1 MKKEENESFED
12 MDQMDEIGKIL
23 QEKFNEVKVPEQM
36 FDTKRVFER
45 YEREQKKKKK
55 ILRLASLVVII
66 LMVCLAIGVQI
77 HLNKNTEKL
86 TPTGDNTDVI
96 ENSKNDDTQV
106 VKSIYLK
113 PQTIKFGEAGKY
125 YFYQLEVEEI
135 LDYEIVDDMPYT
147 KVKAKVLENY
157 TGDTTGEIEMMVP
170 GGVFTVKEIRENFNV
185 QKEDLNGLKDE
196 DKVEVDYYDSFYIP
210 LVEEGKIY
218 LATANMKD
226 NKLYACNNVL
236 YGFKEYNK
244 NSNTIKDSDS
254 SEIPA
259 NIEEYLS
266 IIKK

>member
-55 ILRLASLVVII
+55 ILRLASLVGII

-96 ENSKNDDTQV
+96 ENSKNDEDQV
-106 VKSIYLK
+106 AKSIHINTNEISIENLK
-113 PQTIKFGEAGKY
+113 VYSCDIV
-125 YFYQLEVEEI
+125 EVEEI

-170 GGVFTVKEIRENFNV
+170 GGVFTVKEIKENFNV
-185 QKEDLNGLKDE
+185 QKEELNGLKDE
-196 DKVEVDYYDSFYIP
+196 DKIEISCYNASFIPVAKIGKTYITTLSKVED
-210 LVEEGKIY
+210 
-218 LATANMKD
+218 
-226 NKLYACNNVL
+226 KLYVCTDML

>member
-55 ILRLASLVVII
+55 ILKLASLVVII
-66 LMVCLAIGVQI
+66 LMVCLAISVQI

-106 VKSIYLK
+106 AKSIYLK
-113 PQTIKFGEAGKY
+113 PQTIKFGEAGEY
-125 YFYQLEVEEI
+125 YFFQLEVEEI
-135 LDYEIVDDMPYT
+135 LDYEIVDNMPYT

-157 TGDTTGEIEMMVP
+157 TEDTTGEIEMMVP
-170 GGVFTVKEIRENFNV
+170 GGVFTVKEIKENFNV
-185 QKEDLNGLKDE
+185 QKEELNGLKDE
-196 DKVEVDYYDSFYIP
+196 DKIEISCYNASFIPVAKIGKTYITTLSKVED
-210 LVEEGKIY
+210 
-218 LATANMKD
+218 
-226 NKLYACNNVL
+226 KLYVCTDML